1 MSGYIALAKE
11 FRKRDNLKNIGP
23 VVGRVMSEL
32 PDLKVSILNDQ
43 IILSAEQ
50 LYITDSLFKD
60 TYNISLSG
68 DMTINDVL
76 QTISGDVSMKVDPLK
91 KGEFI
96 IVVPS
101 GSGQEFFIVDR
112 VRKVS

>member
-1 MSGYIALAKE
+1 MNGYTALAKE
-11 FRKRDNLKNIGP
+11 FRKRDNIKDVGCI
-23 VVGRVMSEL
+23 VGRVMNEL

-50 LYITDSLFKD
+50 LYISDALFKE
-60 TYNISLSG
+60 TYDISLSG

-91 KGEFI
+91 KGDQV
-96 IVVPS
+96 IVIPS

-112 VRKVS
+112 VRKVI